1 MLPLLFSRRYL
12 FSKKSHSV
20 INIIS
25 AVSVFAVAMPVAAMI
40 ILLSVFNGFEGMV
53 KSMTSTFDADLT
65 ATPRTGAVFA
75 AERIDTAALR
85 RIEGVEAFSFV
96 LEQSAVLGYGDR
108 QAAVNLRGADDAY
121 AAVMPIA
128 GNISAGE
135 FRVRLGDCDR
145 AVIGQG
151 TAYTLGVRSLAAEP
165 LKIYAL
171 KRTNFSTLLPLEG
184 YTRRAVG
191 LAGIFQ
197 LDAETEQ
204 QYALTSLRLARELFD
219 YAGKASALFIK
230 VRHPEQ
236 LQPTREA
243 VQAALGDG
251 FEVRT
256 RYELRSTFYDIM
268 TYEKWG
274 IFFISLL
281 VLIIASFSVVG
292 ALTMLIIEKRDETF
306 TLRALG
312 ADSRFI
318 RHIFLGEGT
327 LICTLGAL
335 LGGLLG
341 VGITLLQ
348 QHFGIVRIPAATAV
362 LSSYPV
368 ELQAVDLV
376 VVALA
381 FAGVAAAVTGLTVYS
396 MISKKQTAR

>member
-25 AVSVFAVAMPVAAMI
+25 AVSLFAVAMPVAAMI
-40 ILLSVFNGFEGMV
+40 ILLSVFNGFEEMV

-65 ATPRTGAVFA
+65 ATPRSGAVFA

-85 RIEGVEAFSFV
+85 RTEGVEAFSFV

-108 QAAVNLRGADDAY
+108 QSAVNLRGVDDAY
-121 AAVMPIA
+121 TAVMPIA
-128 GNISAGE
+128 GNIFPGE

-145 AVIGQG
+145 VVIGQG
-151 TAYTLGVRSLAAEP
+151 MAYTLGVRSLAAEP

-184 YTRRAVG
+184 YTRRTVG
-191 LAGIFQ
+191 LSGIFQ
-197 LDAETEQ
+197 LDADTEQ

-219 YAGKASALFIK
+219 YDGKASALLIR

-236 LQPTREA
+236 LLPTQKA
-243 VQAALGDG
+243 VQAALGDL

-292 ALTMLIIEKRDETF
+292 ALTMLIIEKRDEIF

-312 ADSRFI
+312 ADDRFV
-318 RHIFLGEGT
+318 RRIFLGEGA

-335 LGGLLG
+335 LGGALG

-348 QHFGIVRIPAATAV
+348 QHFGIVRIPAATSL

-381 FAGVAAAVTGLTVYS
+381 FAGVAAAVTGATVFS
-396 MISKKQTAR
+396 MISQKQPTR

>member
-243 VQAALGDG
+243 VQAALGDE

-318 RHIFLGEGT
+318 RRIFLGEGA

-335 LGGLLG
+335 LGGVLG

>member
-108 QAAVNLRGADDAY
+108 QAAVNLRGTDDAY

-184 YTRRAVG
+184 YTRRTVG

-243 VQAALGDG
+243 VQAALGDE

-318 RHIFLGEGT
+318 RRIFLGEGT

-335 LGGLLG
+335 LGGVLG